1 MCVPRV
7 FEVWAQ
13 LNYAYDARTCRRR
26 DIVSAYR
33 RFASLLPALIENL
46 LRFAVT
52 AEKALKNRRLRGCAG
67 QPT

>member
-13 LNYAYDARTCRRR
+13 LNYAYDARIRRQR
-26 DIVSAYR
+26 DIVSACR
-33 RFASLLPALIENL
+33 RFVSLLPALIENL
-46 LRFAVT
+46 LCFAVT
-52 AEKALKNRRLRGCAG
+52 VEKALKNRRLRGAK